1 MKRIFL
7 IAATLVVANF
17 AVQAQQNGEAAPTF
31 HQHRHHQFNNLS
43 KQLNFTDAQKQQFKA
58 INEDFHKKMEALNKN
73 EDITV
78 RSWKQQKT
86 DLVKAHKAAIQNL
99 LTPEQKEKMKEMR
112 QMADAKFRERIEHRL
127 EKMKTKLNLSDEQV
141 SKIKTISQDFRSQL
155 KTIRE
160 NEAMA
165 HSDKKSQIMA
175 LVSQQKKDF
184 RSVLTPEQITKL
196 DEWKKEKS
204 DRF

>member
-7 IAATLVVANF
+7 IAATLIVANF
-17 AVQAQQNGEAAPTF
+17 AVQAQQNGEAAPPF
-31 HQHRHHQFNNLS
+31 HKHRHHQFNDLS
-43 KQLNFTDAQKQQFKA
+43 KKLNFTDAQKQQFKT

-112 QMADAKFRERIEHRL
+112 QMAEAKFRERSEHRL
-127 EKMKTKLNLSDEQV
+127 EKMKTKLNLSDDQV

-155 KTIRE
+155 KAIRE

-175 LVSQQKKDF
+175 LVSQQRKDF